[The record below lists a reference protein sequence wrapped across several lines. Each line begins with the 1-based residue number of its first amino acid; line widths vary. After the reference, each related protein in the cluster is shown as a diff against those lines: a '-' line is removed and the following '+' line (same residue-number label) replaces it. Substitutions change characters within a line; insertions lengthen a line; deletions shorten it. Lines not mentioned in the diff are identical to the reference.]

1 MNPGNDENDGLT
13 PETPVATFDRA
24 KAILAANA
32 KAEGENVI
40 YVMNAIP
47 VGEGETVTL
56 SLEGIPN
63 GALMRYE
70 SNTSYFFNVSGGTI
84 VTENIVIDGN
94 SPYVPR
100 SKTSGAI
107 FSVSKGGSITT
118 KSGTVVQHVRSS
130 THSVIY
136 LSSTAGAT
144 ATATIEDLT
153 VTGLDTYSTSNTAY
167 SGASIFYV
175 TGAGQCTLTV
185 NGGTFTDNEA
195 RLLYLIGAGAHQ
207 VNINDCT
214 FSNNHLGY
222 SGAVFAL
229 YNSAESA
236 AEVNFNGGTF
246 TNNRSTGTTAT
257 LGGGGIGYVQSG
269 ATVRLKGG
277 DFSGNSS
284 AAGSQ
289 YDGLFLK
296 PYNKN
301 LTAEVHIAKL
311 NQDLTVW
318 TNQTSNTVNNTWLVL
333 ESPLTHK
340 VILNDSYRIADTI
353 VVKGTDSYTLTESD
367 LANLIPGDDAIAFY
381 LDAENNAIRI
391 RTVE

>member
-1 MNPGNDENDGLT
+1 M
-13 PETPVATFDRA
+13 
-24 KAILAANA
+24 
-32 KAEGENVI
+32 
-40 YVMNAIP
+40 
-47 VGEGETVTL
+47 
-56 SLEGIPN
+56 
-63 GALMRYE
+63 
-70 SNTSYFFNVSGGTI
+70 
-84 VTENIVIDGN
+84 
-94 SPYVPR
+94 
-100 SKTSGAI
+100 
-107 FSVSKGGSITT
+107 
-118 KSGTVVQHVRSS
+118 VQHVRSS

-246 TNNRSTGTTAT
+246 TNNRSTGTTVT

-269 ATVRLKGG
+269 RRCA
-277 DFSGNSS
+277 
-284 AAGSQ
+284 
-289 YDGLFLK
+289 
-296 PYNKN
+296 
-301 LTAEVHIAKL
+301 
-311 NQDLTVW
+311 
-318 TNQTSNTVNNTWLVL
+318 
-333 ESPLTHK
+333 
-340 VILNDSYRIADTI
+340 
-353 VVKGTDSYTLTESD
+353 
-367 LANLIPGDDAIAFY
+367 
-381 LDAENNAIRI
+381 
-391 RTVE
+391 